1 MAKYICVRAYDGGRI
16 GPNSDAG
23 SRTFDSYDE
32 AMAFM
37 ERDIAEHGGGE
48 CGRDFGTGYAEDG
61 EVAYE
66 IFMV

>member
-1 MAKYICVRAYDGGRI
+1 MAQFICVRAFNGGRI
-16 GPNSDAG
+16 GPNSDSG
-23 SRTFDSYDE
+23 SWTFASYDE

-48 CGRDFGTGYAEDG
+48 FNYDFGTGYAEDG

>member
-1 MAKYICVRAYDGGRI
+1 MAKCICVRAFDGGRI
-16 GPNSDAG
+16 GPCSDSG
-23 SRTFDSYDE
+23 SWTFDSYDE

-37 ERDIAEHGGGE
+37 ERDIAENGGGE
-48 CGRDFGTGYAEDG
+48 CSYDFGTGYALDG